1 MTITKYL
8 HADFIATM
16 FQKFVD
22 NYSRVQIFVM
32 TSVTTAREQNT
43 HKTLTIIIL
52 LRTLSVYVLSAY
64 ISIYF
69 TPLQRPV
76 LYDMSQKYS
85 VIIIDGKIPIFE
97 QQLQRL

>member
-1 MTITKYL
+1 
-8 HADFIATM
+8 M

-22 NYSRVQIFVM
+22 NYSCANICNDQRDDS
-32 TSVTTAREQNT
+32 TRRAKYTQNT
-43 HKTLTIIIL
+43 QNYHFITDC
-52 LRTLSVYVLSAY
+52 VCVLSAY

-69 TPLQRPV
+69 TPQRPV

-85 VIIIDGKIPIFE
+85 VIIIDAKIPIFE

>member
-16 FQKFVD
+16 FQRIVD

-52 LRTLSVYVLSAY
+52 LRTQCVYVLSAY

>member
-1 MTITKYL
+1 
-8 HADFIATM
+8 
-16 FQKFVD
+16 
-22 NYSRVQIFVM
+22 M

-52 LRTLSVYVLSAY
+52 LRSACVLSAY

-69 TPLQRPV
+69 TPQQRPV

-85 VIIIDGKIPIFE
+85 VIIIDAKIPIFE

>member
-1 MTITKYL
+1 
-8 HADFIATM
+8 
-16 FQKFVD
+16 
-22 NYSRVQIFVM
+22 M

-52 LRTLSVYVLSAY
+52 LRTDSKVYVLSAY

-69 TPLQRPV
+69 TPQRPV

-85 VIIIDGKIPIFE
+85 VIIIDAKIPIFE